1 MHSAEGIVSL
11 LRQVEVDLANNKT
24 LPQACKKGE
33 IVEQTCYRGRLKVD
47 QARGLKELEQE
58 NAKLTR
64 LVPELSLEKLV
75 LKCFPALQGWC
86 VFRFIVTLICLAFAA
101 SSSAQSVQLL
111 GAPKPSSRLLAASTS
126 VSDSS
131 STVNLTG
138 PSDLTFSLDVVQTS
152 QSTPDT
158 NHGDPHPTPS
168 PNVPLDANGNPIP
181 LSRQQPQRILGFM
194 PNFRSVSGG
203 TTPHPP
209 GWIYNFQVATHQATD
224 YSSFIFLGLTSL
236 TAEGLNSHPVLGKGV
251 DGFYAYTWRGFLDKT
266 DGTYLSAWLLP
277 SLLREDTRYYAL
289 GDGHTVIR
297 RALYVISREAVTRT
311 YGGSQTP
318 NIAGLGGKV
327 LTQVI
332 SRYYYP
338 PGTTDFSVLATK
350 FGYSIMREV
359 AFTSIREFYPD
370 IAAHYIRKHRE
381 KAARLAARD
390 AASAP

>member
-1 MHSAEGIVSL
+1 VNL
-11 LRQVEVDLANNKT
+11 LRQIGVNLANSAT
-24 LPQACKKGE
+24 TPQACKEGA
-33 IVEQTCYRGRLKVD
+33 IVEQTYYCSGLKVD
-47 QARGLKELEQE
+47 QARGLKDLEQE
-58 NAKLTR
+58 NVKLKR
-64 LVPELSLEKLV
+64 LASELNPEKAV
-75 LKCFPALQGWC
+75 LRSFPALQGWY
-86 VFRFIVTLICLAFAA
+86 VFRFIVTLICLGFAA
-101 SSSAQSVQLL
+101 SCRAQSVQLPD
-111 GAPKPSSRLLAASTS
+111 APMPSASVLPASTS

-131 STVNLTG
+131 SLANLTG
-138 PSDLTFSLDVVQTS
+138 PSDLTFSLDFVQTS

-158 NHGDPHPTPS
+158 NHGDPHPKLS
-168 PNVPLDANGNPIP
+168 PNVLLDANGNPIP
-181 LSRQQPQRILGFM
+181 LNRQQPQRILGFM

-203 TTPHPP
+203 ATPHSP
-209 GWIYNFQVATHQATD
+209 GWNYNFQVATHQATD

-277 SLLREDTRYYAL
+277 SLLHEDTRYYAL

-297 RALYVISREAVTRT
+297 RALYVVSREAVART
-311 YGGSQTP
+311 YSGSQTP
-318 NIAGLGGKV
+318 NVAGLGGKV

-338 PGTTDFSVLATK
+338 SSAADFSVLATK
-350 FGYSIMREV
+350 FGYSVMRDV
-359 AFTSIREFYPD
+359 AFSSIREFYPD

-390 AASAP
+390 AASVP